1 VVVAEMAAV
10 AAVAE
15 RGRERT
21 VFEVGARAGNFS
33 KVTRREPGVLQ
44 GEGEREWS
52 QGRGIRM
59 VKAWMVGGWWCVVK
73 VREGVGTARVEQ
85 CG

>member
-1 VVVAEMAAV
+1 VVVAEV
-10 AAVAE
+10 VE

-33 KVTRREPGVLQ
+33 KVMRKEPGVLQ

-52 QGRGIRM
+52 QGRGSRM
-59 VKAWMVGGWWCVVK
+59 VKAWIVGGGWCVVK